1 MPGWC
6 AASAAPTAATGW
18 GGRRALLPGRA
29 GGRHHGGRRH
39 PRRRGAAG
47 LGARRAAGG
56 GRLQGR
62 RRAAAAGLDRGPR
75 QPARRRRARHAGR
88 RRRGSAARA
97 RGQAGRGPRGVG
109 HAIAPEPGA
118 RPPPGGGEPFRIV
131 TAGVPPIAGATVRE
145 SRECAATSEPVETVR
160 RLLCHEPRGHADMY
174 GCFLVAPDDDG
185 ADLGVLFWHKDGYST
200 ACGHGTIALGAWA
213 VESGTVSAP
222 RDGEVDV
229 TIDVP
234 SGRVV
239 ARVRVDGGMVERVGF
254 RNVPSFVM
262 GRDVDA
268 AGVAVDVSYGGA
280 IYASVPASRLGLRVA
295 PDDLPALI
303 AAGRAVKRG
312 LEGTEVARHP
322 GDERLSGIY
331 GTILYEE
338 VGPLHQRNVTIFADG
353 EVDRSPCGSGTSARC
368 ALLAADGLLGEGD
381 VLRHDSIVGSTFT
394 ARVVGSVADG
404 VLTEVEGMA
413 YRTGEHRFVLDPR
426 DPLGTGFVLR

>member
-1 MPGWC
+1 
-6 AASAAPTAATGW
+6 
-18 GGRRALLPGRA
+18 
-29 GGRHHGGRRH
+29 
-39 PRRRGAAG
+39 
-47 LGARRAAGG
+47 
-56 GRLQGR
+56 
-62 RRAAAAGLDRGPR
+62 
-75 QPARRRRARHAGR
+75 
-88 RRRGSAARA
+88 
-97 RGQAGRGPRGVG
+97 
-109 HAIAPEPGA
+109 
-118 RPPPGGGEPFRIV
+118 
-131 TAGVPPIAGATVRE
+131 
-145 SRECAATSEPVETVR
+145 
-160 RLLCHEPRGHADMY
+160 MY

-213 VESGTVSAP
+213 VESGTVAAP
-222 RDGEVDV
+222 RDGELDV

-239 ARVRVDGGMVERVGF
+239 ARVRVDGGMVERVAF

-280 IYASVPASRLGLRVA
+280 IYASVPASRFGLRVVA
-295 PDDLPALI
+295 DDLPALI
-303 AAGRAVKRG
+303 AAGRAVKQA

-338 VGPLHQRNVTIFADG
+338 IGRLHQRNVTIFADG

-368 ALLAADGLLGEGD
+368 ALLAADGVLGEGD

-394 ARVVGSVADG
+394 ARVLGAVADG